1 MFMVEADHFYDEYE
15 LSNHELLE
23 LRGRL
28 AMQLAEM
35 REQYGDLLPSPAAAV
50 ASTMSGRSS
59 AFRNV

>member
-1 MFMVEADHFYDEYE
+1 MVEADHFYDEYE

-35 REQYGDLLPSPAAAV
+35 REQYGDLLPSPDSLGHLRVIV
-50 ASTMSGRSS
+50 AYD
-59 AFRNV
+59 N